1 LKVAQTWTRFRFP
14 YLQQKGYNTA
24 YSWFLPMQKFKYLKE
39 KVAARIQLNPF
50 YCFKTTSDVMRILQ
64 MHADWI
70 EYEPIKKEISQ
81 AEEAEKKKHRL
92 EEVLV
97 LFSSVENGDNE
108 EIAVKAI
115 DEVKEFMK
123 NLKISKVLI
132 YPFAHLSSNLAKPE
146 DALKIIKQMES
157 HAKKLDLEIYRAPFG
172 WNKALAIKV
181 KAHPL
186 AEQSK
191 AFSSSEQKVVSKVQR
206 EIKNPMALIRR
217 SDFAGVSEKDHR
229 IIGEKLDLFSFQ
241 EVAPGM
247 VFLHPKGVVLRDIL
261 IDFWKKEHKKRG
273 YQEISAPILLNNAVW
288 KISGHMDHYKENMFF
303 SEIEGQGFGLKP
315 MNCASA
321 ILVFK
326 SRSRSY
332 RDLPLRISELGLVHR
347 NELSG
352 VLSGLFR
359 VRAFVQDD
367 AHIFVDE
374 KHLEDEIIS
383 VIDIVKHFYDIF
395 GFEYSFEISG
405 RPESAMGDPKLWK
418 KAELIIENVLDKLK
432 IKYKKNPGE
441 GAFYGPKVDFHIK
454 DSMGRK
460 WQLAT
465 VQIDFFM
472 PERFDAKYIGEDGK
486 EHAPIM
492 IHRVIYGALE
502 RFLGILVEHYQGKF
516 PLWLSPV
523 QVRILSISDD
533 NVKYARKVSQ
543 KLEENE
549 IRVENDFEAHKIEYK
564 IREAQMQKIPYM
576 LIVGKKEEES
586 KSIAIRDREGKVKYK
601 VKLEDFIEQLRKEV
615 ESKK

>member
-1 LKVAQTWTRFRFP
+1 
-14 YLQQKGYNTA
+14 
-24 YSWFLPMQKFKYLKE
+24 
-39 KVAARIQLNPF
+39 
-50 YCFKTTSDVMRILQ
+50 MRILQ

-70 EYEPIKKEISQ
+70 EYEPIKKEISL
-81 AEEAEKKKHRL
+81 AEEAEKKKYRI

-97 LFSSVENGDNE
+97 LFASVEDGDNE
-108 EIAVKAI
+108 KIAAKAVE
-115 DEVKEFMK
+115 EVKGFLEKMK
-123 NLKISKVLI
+123 IDKLLI

-146 DALKIIKQMES
+146 DALKIVKEMES
-157 HAKKLDLEIYRAPFG
+157 EAKKLKIEVYRAPFG

-191 AFSSSEQKVVSKVQR
+191 VFSSSEQKVAAKVQR
-206 EIKNPMALIRR
+206 EIKNPLSLIKR
-217 SDFAGVSEKDHR
+217 SDFAGISEKDHR
-229 IIGEKLDLFSFQ
+229 IIGEQLDLFSFQ

-247 VFLHPKGVVLRDIL
+247 VFLHPKGVILRDIL
-261 IDFWKKEHKKRG
+261 VDFWKQEHKKGG

-288 KISGHMDHYKENMFF
+288 KVSGHMDHYKENMFF

-326 SRSRSY
+326 SKSRSY
-332 RDLPLRISELGLVHR
+332 RNLPLRISELGLVHR

-359 VRAFVQDD
+359 VRAFIQDD

-374 KHLEDEIIS
+374 KHLEQEIIS
-383 VIDIVKHFYDIF
+383 IIKLVKYFYDVF
-395 GFEYSFEISG
+395 GFEYSFELSG
-405 RPESAMGDPKLWK
+405 RPESAMGDPKLWS
-418 KAELIIENVLDKLK
+418 KAEAILENVLDSLK
-432 IKYKKNPGE
+432 IKYKKNPSE

-454 DSMGRK
+454 DSMERE

-465 VQIDFFM
+465 VQVDFFM
-472 PERFDAKYIGEDGK
+472 PERFNAKFIGEDGK

-502 RFLGILVEHYQGKF
+502 RFIGILVEHYQGKF

-533 NVKYARKVSQ
+533 NVKYAKEIAEELQ
-543 KLEENE
+543 KNE
-549 IRVENDFEAHKIEYK
+549 IRIEDDFEAHKIEYK
-564 IREAQMQKIPYM
+564 IREAQLQKIPYM
-576 LIVGKKEEES
+576 IIIGKKEEQS
-586 KSIAIRDREGKVKYK
+586 KSIAVRDREGKVKYK
-601 VKLEDFIEQLRKEV
+601 VKLKDFIKQLKKEI
-615 ESKK
+615 ENKK